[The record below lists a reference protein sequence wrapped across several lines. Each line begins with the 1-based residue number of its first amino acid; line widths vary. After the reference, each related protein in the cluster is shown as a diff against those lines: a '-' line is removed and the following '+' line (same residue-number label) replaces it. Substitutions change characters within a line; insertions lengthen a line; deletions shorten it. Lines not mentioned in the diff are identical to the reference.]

1 MVKLLK
7 KADEYYQSIPA
18 DDLISRQRYRLFRT
32 TTITAGLVILYAFIQ
47 AFYVLDVGNF
57 SSLLIGFLDLVLVVN
72 FFLLPYHRNHKLA
85 YYIIILAAFTTL
97 HVISYYSGG
106 IRASAVMYMVGNMLL
121 AFMLL
126 GNKAGRIMFG
136 LIAINLAYFWYL
148 TENTTLISY
157 SLIGESKNLI
167 NLDYLTTFLL
177 AMLIL
182 SAQMSYLES
191 GKNIVIQRITEQRNE
206 LREKNRALN
215 KLSIVASKADNA
227 ITITDENGISDW
239 VNDGFVRLT
248 GYSVTDAVGRNP
260 LDYLYGSSGSQA
272 GLQDLRNAMS
282 NHQPF
287 SGELLKYRKDGAP
300 FWTQVTMTPI
310 RTEEDERLQF
320 IFIESDITPRKI
332 AEQKMANTMK
342 NLKKTNEELD
352 KFAYVVSH
360 DLKAPLR
367 AIGNLTGWIEEDMGD
382 RFSDEARSHFDTIK
396 GRVLRM
402 ESLINGILDY
412 TKASKNAGSFT
423 SFQSDQ
429 LVRDCVELIG
439 APANAVIHIRDSMP
453 QLESESV
460 KMQQVFMNLLHN
472 AIRYN
477 DKEDVQIE
485 VGCVKDQG
493 YWRFYVKDNGPGIDP
508 RYHDRIFVI
517 FQTLQARDEMESR
530 GVGLAIVKKI
540 VEEKGGRI
548 WVESEKGRGA
558 TFFFTWPR
566 FNRRE
571 PEEAVFQ
578 DAELF

>member
-1 MVKLLK
+1 LVKLLK
-7 KADEYYQSIPA
+7 KSEEYYQSIPA

-57 SSLLIGFLDLVLVVN
+57 SSILIGFLDLVLIVN
-72 FFLLPYHRNHKLA
+72 FFSLPYHRNHKLA
-85 YYIIILAAFTTL
+85 YYVIVLAAFTTL

-136 LIAINLAYFWYL
+136 LIALNLAYFWYL

-157 SLIGESKNLI
+157 SLIGESKDLI
-167 NLDYLTTFLL
+167 NFDYLTTFLL

-182 SAQMSYLES
+182 SAQMNYLES

-206 LREKNRALN
+206 LREKNRELN

-227 ITITDENGISDW
+227 ITITDENGTSEW

-248 GYSVTDAVGRNP
+248 GYSVAEAVGRNP
-260 LDYLYGSSGSQA
+260 LDYLYGSSGLQS
-272 GLQDLRNAMS
+272 GLQELRTAIS
-282 NHQPF
+282 SHQPF
-287 SGELLKYRKDGAP
+287 SGELLKYRKDGTP

-310 RTEEDERLQF
+310 RTEEEQREQF

-332 AEQKMANTMK
+332 AEQKMASYMK
-342 NLKKTNEELD
+342 NLEKTNQELD

-367 AIGNLTGWIEEDMGD
+367 AIGNLTGWIEEDMGE
-382 RFSDEARSHFDTIK
+382 RLTDEVRTHFNTIK
-396 GRVLRM
+396 GRVVRM
-402 ESLINGILDY
+402 EGLINGILDY
-412 TKASKNAGSFT
+412 TKAAKNGGELISFR
-423 SFQSDQ
+423 SDQ
-429 LVRDCVELIG
+429 LVRDSVELIG
-439 APANAVIHIRDSMP
+439 APPTAVIHIRDNMP
-453 QLESESV
+453 VLKSEPV
-460 KMQQVFMNLLHN
+460 KLQQIFMNLLHN
-472 AIRYN
+472 AIKYN

-485 VGCVKDQG
+485 VGCEEEQTHWK
-493 YWRFYVKDNGPGIDP
+493 FYVKDNGPGIEA
-508 RYHDRIFVI
+508 RYHEKIFVI
-517 FQTLQARDEMESR
+517 FQTLQARDEVESR

-540 VEEKGGRI
+540 IEEEGGRI
-548 WVESEKGRGA
+548 WVESEKGKGA
-558 TFFFTWPR
+558 TFFFTWPKVKK
-566 FNRRE
+566 RE
-571 PEEAVFQ
+571 PEEVVFS